1 VARALDRPSGPP
13 QPVAPPEP
21 RPPVAARPRKLPVTQ
36 IERWVRDPYALYA
49 KKILALEPLDPI
61 DEAPGA
67 ADRGTK
73 IHEALDRFVKMYP
86 KDLPA
91 DEEAL
96 GVLMACGRAAFGEML
111 QRPGVRG
118 FWWPRFERIA
128 RWFLSFERERRADAI
143 SIMAEQN
150 GALTFAGPAGPF
162 TLTAKADRIE
172 LLPGDA
178 IVVADYKTGG
188 VPSSKQVA
196 AGLSPQLTL
205 EAAIALGGGFPGIA
219 AQSVDALIYVALK
232 GGAIPGEIKRVR
244 FDDSSPDAE
253 AAAALAGLE
262 RFVAAFDAP
271 DMPYLSKPRV
281 LLERFAGDYDH
292 LARVKEWSSGE
303 EE

>member
-1 VARALDRPSGPP
+1 
-13 QPVAPPEP
+13 
-21 RPPVAARPRKLPVTQ
+21 
-36 IERWVRDPYALYA
+36 
-49 KKILALEPLDPI
+49 
-61 DEAPGA
+61 
-67 ADRGTK
+67 
-73 IHEALDRFVKMYP
+73 
-86 KDLPA
+86 
-91 DEEAL
+91 
-96 GVLMACGRAAFGEML
+96 
-111 QRPGVRG
+111 
-118 FWWPRFERIA
+118 
-128 RWFLSFERERRADAI
+128 
-143 SIMAEQN
+143 MAEQN
-150 GALTFAGPAGPF
+150 GALTFVAPAGPF

-172 LLPGDA
+172 ILPGDA

-205 EAAIALGGGFPGIA
+205 EAAIALGGGFAGIA
-219 AQSVDALIYVALK
+219 AQSIDALIYVALK